1 MISLKFVPNGQ
12 INIISELVQIMAWR
26 RRGDKPLS
34 EPMMDKLLT
43 HICITRPQWVW
54 RHMYHQTSNISHT
67 LVGNEIVDHSDVVG
81 ASPVGAAPHDDVI
94 KWKHFPRY
102 WPFMQGIHRPPVHS
116 PSQMP
121 VTRSFDVLFDPRLN
135 KRLSKPLWG
144 WWFEMPSCSLWR
156 HCNKLHRYLLS
167 RLPGFNGLG
176 KDNCKTRRETFMFWD
191 LIRLIL
197 EVWRYVESYDSRD
210 AKVTIHSTW

>member
-1 MISLKFVPNGQ
+1 MISLKFLPNGQ

-43 HICITRPQWVW
+43 HICVTRPQWVW

-102 WPFMQGIHRPPVHS
+102 WPFVQGIHRPPVHS
-116 PSQMP
+116 PHKCQ
-121 VTRSFDVLFDPRLN
+121 
-135 KRLSKPLWG
+135 
-144 WWFEMPSCSLWR
+144 WR
-156 HCNKLHRYLLS
+156 GAL
-167 RLPGFNGLG
+167 
-176 KDNCKTRRETFMFWD
+176 MFS
-191 LIRLIL
+191 LIRAWINAWVNHCEAGDLRRHRAHYDVIVMSYIDIFIL
-197 EVWRYVESYDSRD
+197 DYLVSMDWEKTTARRD
-210 AKVTIHSTW
+210 EKHSCFGIWYAIY